1 MFDQHPAPSPAG
13 NNVNTMPEEN
23 NNGINNNNG
32 NNNNVIEEPF
42 TNFKWNGVQLDL
54 ILKALFFGAIFYL
67 LSLPEVYKLTKKCC
81 KKVDGP
87 LLHAMVFTVLYFILS
102 HFI

>member
-13 NNVNTMPEEN
+13 NNVNTMPEE
-23 NNGINNNNG
+23 NNNG

>member
-13 NNVNTMPEEN
+13 NNNNTMVEES
-23 NNGINNNNG
+23 NNG
-32 NNNNVIEEPF
+32 NNLNNEIEEPF
-42 TNFKWNGVQLDL
+42 TNFKWNGIQLDL

>member
-13 NNVNTMPEEN
+13 NNNNNTMVEES
-23 NNGINNNNG
+23 NNG
-32 NNNNVIEEPF
+32 NNLNNEIEEPF
-42 TNFKWNGVQLDL
+42 TNFKWNCVQLDL

-87 LLHAMVFTVLYFILS
+87 LLHAIVFTVLYFILS